1 MTMMMMIPTANDR
14 LLRSTPACLWA
25 LCENPSCVK
34 LLSGNQNGVT
44 WSRIGWMSEL
54 CLRRC
59 LKIRS
64 KGGKWR
70 FSAGKIQNMEVVNIS
85 VEKEEKVQNR
95 RKCAAQET
103 LDLLEWPRLCAAVA
117 EFAGTASAKELC
129 HALTLPSTREESVA
143 LLDET
148 TAALELDNLL
158 AGVLDFGALKTPV
171 IKTGVDRA
179 SKGAVCTGTELVA
192 LATLLQFVLTLRRG
206 IATAIQDN
214 RERLD
219 ILLPIA
225 RLVEPMAV
233 PQDVPKSIWSKVEED
248 GTVKDTASSRLRLAR
263 IQARTLEQRLQE
275 LLNRIM
281 REQSGANAAQ
291 EVVDVDGRLCLIVP
305 ANRADNIP
313 GLLFQR
319 GSGATAYLE
328 PSAAV
333 SLNNKLSEARAE
345 VQNAEY
351 EVLFGIT
358 RKIVPHLYDIQ
369 IILDIIVH
377 LDVISARGKYSSNI
391 GSSRPIF
398 CTSIDALRHHEKSDA
413 ETLHEIS
420 QQGDLL
426 LNLRKARHPLL
437 VEQHFHSLKRAKSKL
452 SSASK
457 VLNRMKGRPGTTASM
472 LQSAESA
479 FAESE
484 AELKEVEAKVPVPID
499 VQVSSGTCVV
509 AITGPNTGGKTA
521 AIKTIGL
528 AALMAKA
535 GLYVVARDPVHIPWF
550 DAVFADIGDEQSL
563 SQSLSTFSGH
573 LMRIKRIKSE
583 STGASLVLLDE
594 VGAGTDPTEGATLGM
609 AMLESFAQ
617 DGTGGSLLTFATTH
631 HGELKTLKYSDTRF
645 ENASV
650 EFDEERLVPTYKL
663 LWGIPGRSNAIN
675 IARRLGLPN
684 EILAEA
690 ETLYG
695 AESAEV
701 NEVIM
706 KLEEAKLDFDRSL
719 EESESLFLDIK
730 KLHSRLLSTAEAL
743 HDCIDELQLEKR
755 EKLAA
760 IAGSARSRLSAI
772 ARTKGPKVAA
782 SVHDNSEASTN
793 LQSHKWEER
802 SSSATKTF
810 QPQDVAELKVGQSV
824 YLPKLGRNVKV
835 VEVNG
840 KNITVLSGNMQMK
853 VKLKELQ

>member
-1 MTMMMMIPTANDR
+1 MLMSTRMIIPTENDR
-14 LLRSTPACLWA
+14 LLRSTPVCLWA
-25 LCENPSCVK
+25 FSGNPSGVK
-34 LLSGNQNGVT
+34 LSSANRNGVS
-44 WSRIGWMSEL
+44 WSRIGWLSGL
-54 CLRRC
+54 CLRSC
-59 LKIRS
+59 LKIQC

-70 FSAGKIQNMEVVNIS
+70 FPAVKTQNVEGVNIS
-85 VEKEEKVQNR
+85 FEEEEKAQKR
-95 RKCAAQET
+95 RKFAAEET

-129 HALTLPSTREESVA
+129 HALTLPSTREESLA

-158 AGVLDFGALKTPV
+158 AGVLDFGALRTPV
-171 IKTGVDRA
+171 IKTGIDRA
-179 SKGAVCTGTELVA
+179 SKGAVCTGMELVA

-214 RERLD
+214 GERLD

-225 RLVEPMAV
+225 RLVEPMII
-233 PQDVPKSIWSKVEED
+233 PQDVPKAIWSKVEED
-248 GTVKDTASSRLRLAR
+248 GTVKDTA
-263 IQARTLEQRLQE
+263 
-275 LLNRIM
+275 
-281 REQSGANAAQ
+281 

-305 ANRADNIP
+305 ANKSDNIP

-351 EVLFGIT
+351 EVLLEIT

-369 IILDIIVH
+369 IILDIIVR

-398 CTSIDALRHHEKSDA
+398 CTSIDTLRHHEKTDA

-437 VEQHFHSLKRAKSKL
+437 VEQHFQALKRAKSKF

-457 VLNRMKGRPGTTASM
+457 VLNRMKGRPGTSASM

-499 VQVSSGTCVV
+499 VQVSSGTRVV

-535 GLYVVARDPVHIPWF
+535 GLYVVARDPIQIPWF

-617 DGTGGSLLTFATTH
+617 GGAGGSLLTFATTH
-631 HGELKTLKYSDTRF
+631 HGELKTLKYNDTRF

-650 EFDEERLVPTYKL
+650 EFDEVRLVPTYKL

-706 KLEEAKLDFDRSL
+706 KLEEAKLNFDQGL
-719 EESESLFLDIK
+719 EESESLFLEIK

-743 HDCIDELQLEKR
+743 HDYVDELQLEKR
-755 EKLAA
+755 DKLAS
-760 IAGSARSRLSAI
+760 IAASARSRLSAI

-782 SVHDNSEASTN
+782 SVLDDIEASTN
-793 LQSHKWEER
+793 LQSLKWEER
-802 SSSATKTF
+802 SSSATKTS
-810 QPQDVAELKVGQSV
+810 QPPDVAELKVGQSV

-840 KNITVLSGNMQMK
+840 KNVTVLSGKMQLK